1 VPLNGDVRPH
11 VNRYA
16 LPVSAETK
24 AALAKLCAG
33 VRTIGV
39 IGRAKGLEGVFG
51 CALETAS
58 GEVVE
63 VRAEQ
68 HDLEYKFEVFPVAA
82 KMVSTFANAEEAR
95 AFPLS
100 SPVEVLLLETE
111 DWLDP
116 GIPCEGA
123 IGQNPIMQC
132 QGRPGGAP
140 IDAVAACR
148 YFGGIELR
156 GSNGATLV
164 VATLPFPFAIHVS
177 GVPGTGAVDQEAYSG
192 VIASEA

>member
-1 VPLNGDVRPH
+1 M
-11 VNRYA
+11 NRYA

-33 VRTIGV
+33 VRTIGI

-51 CALETAS
+51 CVLQTAA

-68 HDLEYKFEVFPVAA
+68 HDLEYKFEVFPIAA
-82 KMVSTFANAEEAR
+82 KIVSTFANAEEAR
-95 AFPLS
+95 PFRLP
-100 SPVEVLLLETE
+100 SPVGVLLLATE

-116 GIPCEGA
+116 GIPCDGA
-123 IGQNPIMQC
+123 LGQNPIMQC
-132 QGRPGGAP
+132 QGRPGEAP
-140 IDAVAACR
+140 SGAVAACR

-156 GSNGATLV
+156 GSDGATLV

-177 GVPGTGAVDQEAYSG
+177 GVPGTGAIDRETYSG
-192 VIASEA
+192 VTAGEA